1 MLRSAFPKAHQKYC
15 SLPLLGPIADGFD
28 DWLAASGF
36 TPGSCKLA
44 INLLPVADKKLRRRG
59 VDEVAKLNHAVLD
72 DCCQAMKRKYPCR
85 AGTIHTL
92 ERYLVANRLIVDGH
106 QAATQPSS
114 LSDEYAEHLRDV
126 RGFAASTISSHR
138 RAAQDFLQHLEKAGT
153 AVGCIARSNIESY
166 IAQAGKRLS
175 RGSLQHDIAA
185 LRGLLRFLS
194 INGRAPAGLD
204 RQIDTPRLY
213 RLEQLPRAL
222 PWETVRTLLQ
232 SVDRTSAMGL
242 RDYAMFL
249 LIATYGLR
257 ASEIVAI
264 SLEDIRWRQRV
275 LRIHQRKTSSPLE
288 LPLTNEVLAAL
299 VKHLKR
305 TPPPAPYR
313 RVFLRMRAPMGI
325 LKPTAVTEAFQA
337 LIRKS
342 GLSIPYQGPHCL
354 RHSYAVA
361 LLKNG
366 TPLKTIG
373 DILGHRSAES
383 TCMYLR
389 LATGDLR
396 EVALAVPGRN
406 KQKEGQC

>member
-1 MLRSAFPKAHQKYC
+1 MLRSAFPKAHQKYF
-15 SLPLLGPIADGFD
+15 SLPLLGPVADGFD

-36 TPGSCKLA
+36 TPGSRKLA

-72 DCCQAMKRKYPCR
+72 DCCQALKRKYPCR
-85 AGTIHTL
+85 AGTVHTL
-92 ERYLVANRLIVDGH
+92 ERYLVAKGLIVDGH
-106 QAATQPSS
+106 QAAAQPLS
-114 LSDEYAEHLRDV
+114 LSDEYAEHLREV

-138 RAAQDFLQHLEKAGT
+138 RTAQGFLQHLEEAGT
-153 AVGCIARSNIESY
+153 AVGCVAASNVESY
-166 IAQAGKRLS
+166 ITQAGKRLS

-194 INGRAPAGLD
+194 IDGRAPAGLD

-222 PWETVRTLLQ
+222 PWEMVRTLLQ

-264 SLEDIRWRQRV
+264 SLEDIHWRQGV

-313 RVFLRMRAPMGI
+313 RVFLRMRAPTGI

-337 LIRKS
+337 LVRKS

-354 RHSYAVA
+354 RHSYAVN

-373 DILGHRSAES
+373 DILGHRTAES
-383 TCMYLR
+383 TSMYLR

-396 EVALAVPGRN
+396 EVALAVPGRD
-406 KQKEGQC
+406 KRKEGQC